1 MNSHERVDVTQP
13 QHEPISIRLYQGYL
27 RRENKTQQI
36 IEFIGITVVKESHIE
51 T

>member
-13 QHEPISIRLYQGYL
+13 QHEPISVRHDQGSL

-36 IEFIGITVVKESHIE
+36 IEFIEITVVKESHIE